1 MPGSQTVTRRRAIF
15 LIVFLGLAVGACE
28 TRASESRITTN
39 SADQDYP
46 SIWGNIIAWHD
57 SRNGNSDIYAYNI
70 AAAQESRITTDA
82 ANQFYPD
89 VSASII
95 TWDDFRNGTW
105 DIYYYNLGTGVES
118 YVVIDP
124 AGQSGSAASGYRVV
138 WTDTRAANA
147 DIYYKDVST
156 GASKA
161 IITYMTHQT
170 APDISGDLIVWQD
183 KRAGAANID
192 IWGHNLATSQEFQ
205 VTTDTHDQ
213 ISPAISGQ
221 RVVWQDNRNGNS
233 DIYMRDLSTGEE
245 TPICIASGDQTEPA
259 IDGNIIVWTD
269 MRNGNPDIY
278 MFDLSTSQEYP
289 VCIDGSEQ
297 RHPAVSQGRA
307 VWADKRNGNWDIYMA
322 DVGDPEPPT
331 VALTSPAQG
340 ATVSGTV
347 TVAATA
353 SDNQEVSRVD
363 FLLDGAVAASDTV
376 EPYEWQWNT
385 VGTPDGAHVVKAKA
399 YDPSGN
405 WAEASKNVSV
415 DNGNPSVSL
424 TSPAPG
430 SWVGGTVGVNANAV
444 DAVGVNRV
452 EFRVDGALRCT
463 DGAAPYSWAWDTLAQ
478 SNGAH
483 ALRATAY
490 DNAGHSSYDEH
501 SVSVDNT
508 TPSVELIAPEEGLTV
523 KDSAAVDATASDT
536 VSGVSRVEF
545 YLDGAVTKT
554 CTAAPYT
561 WQWDTT
567 SYSEGTHVVAAAA
580 IDEAGNQGLDTHAVA
595 VDNVT
600 FDDVLKTSPFWRYV
614 EALVREGITGGCH
627 AAPPL
632 YCPADK
638 VTRAQMAKFLC
649 TAARKARLDQDP
661 PTFADVPTSHYFQKW
676 IERLA
681 DAGSWGGS
689 PPTSGCRTVQAA
701 RYFCPGD
708 GVTRGQMAKFLC
720 IATGKTELNN
730 STPTFSDVPTGH
742 QFYGW
747 IERLA
752 DAASWGGVAP
762 TSGCTA
768 STYCPSSPATRAQ
781 MAKFLVL
788 AFGLSY

>member
-1 MPGSQTVTRRRAIF
+1 MKRRRAVFI
-15 LIVFLGLAVGACE
+15 IIFLGLALGACE
-28 TRASESRITTN
+28 TRAAELRVTTN

-70 AAAQESRITTDA
+70 ATAQEFRITTDA

-95 TWDDFRNGTW
+95 TWDDLRNGTW
-105 DIYYYNLGTGVES
+105 DIYYYDLGTGAES
-118 YVVIDP
+118 YVVIDS

-183 KRAGAANID
+183 KRAGATNID

-213 ISPAISGQ
+213 QSPAISGQ
-221 RVVWQDNRNGNS
+221 RVVWQDNRNGNW
-233 DIYMRDLSTGEE
+233 DIYTRDLSSGQEA
-245 TPICIASGDQTEPA
+245 PICIAPGDQTEPA
-259 IDGNIIVWTD
+259 IDGDIIVWTD
-269 MRNGNPDIY
+269 MRSGNPDIY

-289 VCIDGSEQ
+289 VCADASEQ
-297 RHPAVSQGRA
+297 RHPVVSQGRA
-307 VWADKRNGNWDIYMA
+307 VWADRRNGNWDIYMA

-340 ATVSGTV
+340 AVLSGTV
-347 TVAATA
+347 KVAATA
-353 SDNQEVSRVD
+353 SDNNEVSRVD
-363 FLLDGAVAASDTV
+363 FLLDGNVAASDAL

-385 VGTPDGAHVVKAKA
+385 VGTPDGTHVVKAKA
-399 YDPSGN
+399 YDGSGN
-405 WAEASKNVSV
+405 WAQDSKNVSV

-424 TSPAPG
+424 TSPASG

-452 EFRVDGALRCT
+452 EFRIDGALRCT
-463 DGAAPYSWAWDTLAQ
+463 DGAAPYSWSWNTLAQ
-478 SNGAH
+478 SGGPH

-490 DNAGHSSYDEH
+490 DNVGHSSYDEH

-508 TPSVELIAPEEGLTV
+508 TPSVELIAPGEGLTV
-523 KDSAAVDATASDT
+523 KGSVAVDATASDT

-545 YLDGAVTKT
+545 YLDGAVIKT
-554 CTAAPYT
+554 CAAAPYT

-567 SYSEGTHVVAAAA
+567 SYSEGTHVVGAAA
-580 IDEAGNQGLDTHAVA
+580 IDRAGNRALDTHAVA

-614 EALVREGITGGCH
+614 EALVREGITGGCQST
-627 AAPPL
+627 PPL
-632 YCPADK
+632 YCPDDK
-638 VTRAQMAKFLC
+638 VTRAQMAKFIC
-649 TAARKARLDQDP
+649 KAAVKAWLDKAP
-661 PTFADVPTSHYFQKW
+661 PTFADVPASHYFQKW

-681 DAGSWGGS
+681 DADSWGGN

-708 GVTRGQMAKFLC
+708 GVTRDQMAKFLC
-720 IATGKTELNN
+720 IATGKTELLKP
-730 STPTFSDVPTGH
+730 TPTFTDVPTGRA
-742 QFYGW
+742 FYGW

-752 DAASWGGVAP
+752 DAASWGGAAP

-768 STYCPSSPATRAQ
+768 ATFCPSSPVTRAQ

-788 AFGLSY
+788 AFSLPY